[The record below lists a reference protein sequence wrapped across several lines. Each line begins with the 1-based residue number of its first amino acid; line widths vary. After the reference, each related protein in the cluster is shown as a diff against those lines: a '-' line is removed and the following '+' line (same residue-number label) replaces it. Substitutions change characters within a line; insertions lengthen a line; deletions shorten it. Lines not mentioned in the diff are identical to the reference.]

1 MADVKMQDRSKLTL
15 TNVTELFNA
24 GKSEVFVVSSDGPV
38 MIRGKRIKAVAF
50 VNGILELEADKIDS
64 ITYN

>member
-38 MIRGKRIKAVAF
+38 IVRGKHIKVVAF
-50 VNGILELEADKIDS
+50 NSGTLELSADKIDS
-64 ITYN
+64 ITYG